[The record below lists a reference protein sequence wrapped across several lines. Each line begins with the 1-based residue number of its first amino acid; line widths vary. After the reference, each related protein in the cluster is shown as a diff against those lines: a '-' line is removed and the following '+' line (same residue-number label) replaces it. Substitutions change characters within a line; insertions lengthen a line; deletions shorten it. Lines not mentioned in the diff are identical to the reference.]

1 MNHQHKNLVAG
12 RWKNLSFIEQMAN
25 VGSEVERTI
34 LWRKKGN
41 DLYSQKAFARA
52 LELLDLTIVD
62 SKNKKKLRELT
73 RTREAL
79 VDYFFGENQFSSSDK
94 LWRNYFYAFNYA
106 ARVNV
111 GVKSR
116 NRQNS
121 KRLA

>member
-1 MNHQHKNLVAG
+1 MNYQHKNLVAG

-41 DLYSQKAFARA
+41 DLYSQKAFTRA
-52 LELLDLTIVD
+52 LELLDLTIAD
-62 SKNKKKLRELT
+62 SKNKGKIRELT

-94 LWRNYFYAFNYA
+94 LWHNYFHAFNYA
-106 ARVNV
+106 ARVNT
-111 GVKSR
+111 GVKK
-116 NRQNS
+116 QNEKFS
-121 KRLA
+121 E